1 MKEADDENEAQGTSK
16 EATRG
21 SIAHTRGLGVV
32 GVPVLARPLLV
43 GTIQRPDRHVNLNP
57 AQNFP
62 PSFFFT
68 TSGGGSSDS
77 GDVRYFP
84 GNVVGGVEMR
94 RLKDLLT
101 TQRLM
106 ALQFVLILVL
116 FVLVLTDQQDTSTE
130 AVTESR
136 RSPVQP
142 VAPIESFSQS
152 RSRQLVPARNTF
164 WETVEAERLETRLSD
179 LERAEAD
186 REWEAK
192 WGIADD

>member
-1 MKEADDENEAQGTSK
+1 
-16 EATRG
+16 
-21 SIAHTRGLGVV
+21 
-32 GVPVLARPLLV
+32 
-43 GTIQRPDRHVNLNP
+43 
-57 AQNFP
+57 
-62 PSFFFT
+62 
-68 TSGGGSSDS
+68 
-77 GDVRYFP
+77 
-84 GNVVGGVEMR
+84 MR
-94 RLKDLLT
+94 RLKDRLT

-152 RSRQLVPARNTF
+152 RSSYVNPMESF
-164 WETVEAERLETRLSD
+164 WEQREAERLEDRLSD